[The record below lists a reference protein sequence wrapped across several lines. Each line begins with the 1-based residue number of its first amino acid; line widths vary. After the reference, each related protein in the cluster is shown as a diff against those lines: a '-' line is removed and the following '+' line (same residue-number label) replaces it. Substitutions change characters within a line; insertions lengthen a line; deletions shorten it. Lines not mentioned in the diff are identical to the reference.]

1 MNRAPGSR
9 MPRRF
14 LSVGLSALLLAA
26 AAAAQQDN
34 RMGQFPWPGQ
44 FSPYGFR
51 PVPDSNARGV
61 PPTQPSERA
70 PLNLAPGTSP
80 FQFGPPPWSQPGQ
93 QTGMPY
99 AQTQPRASST
109 PPRLITR
116 IAAGPVYVQQTL
128 VLTLEVVSGANLQ
141 TIDPILPRTD
151 SLVFRKMGTWEAN
164 ARVRDGGREIVNSLR
179 FLVTPLRAGEQLLEP
194 VRVAG
199 KTAEG
204 QDFQAVASTPLELQV
219 LPPEPGVL
227 PWLPLTELEVH
238 ARLLNDRDIKDGKPL
253 TLIVEQRAVGASGS
267 QLPSLE
273 PQLREGNF
281 RLYREDSELDGRIT
295 REGRLEGT
303 RIDTFTL
310 VPKKGRELLI
320 PTVRIVWWNTAQQR
334 AETAI
339 LPSRLLNPGDSLM
352 GDLSEQLGGGPFVA
366 GSSWVFWLP
375 LTVFA
380 FVMGLYWTWIWA
392 KGRRIGERLRLSLA
406 DSLSPARSRLGR
418 WLARLSPRR
427 YLHVARRRF
436 ANSLPRAYRLWY
448 CVRAADAEKDPA
460 DWSQVL
466 RFLVQRRLGA
476 PAQVPMPQLAE
487 IIIDIHPGARPE
499 RVRALLGEL
508 SAALFGT
515 TQIRDFARW
524 KREFKREIRPR
535 LFGLR
540 LARRGSAPGE
550 ALPELN
556 P

>member
-1 MNRAPGSR
+1 
-9 MPRRF
+9 MPR
-14 LSVGLSALLLAA
+14 LLAGLAGLLLAA
-26 AAAAQQDN
+26 LAGAQQDN
-34 RMGQFPWPGQ
+34 RSGQFPWPGQ

-51 PVPDSNARGV
+51 PVPDSNARGI
-61 PPTQPSERA
+61 PPAQPGERG
-70 PLNLAPGTSP
+70 PMNLAPGGAAP

-93 QTGMPY
+93 QAGMPY
-99 AQTQPRASST
+99 TQAQPRASSA
-109 PPRLITR
+109 PPRVITR
-116 IAAGPVYVQQTL
+116 IPEGAVYVQQTL
-128 VLTLEVVSGANLQ
+128 LLTLEVVSGTNLQ

-151 SLVFRKMGTWEAN
+151 SLVFRKMGSWEAN
-164 ARVRDGGREIVNSLR
+164 VRVRDGNREIVNSLR
-179 FLVTPLRAGEQLLEP
+179 FLVTPLRPGEQRLEP
-194 VRVAG
+194 VRVQG
-199 KTAEG
+199 KTADG
-204 QDFQAVASTPLELQV
+204 QDFQAVAPAALELQV

-227 PWLPLTELEVH
+227 PWLPLTDLEMH
-238 ARLLNDRDIKDGKPL
+238 ARLVNDRDIKDGKPV
-253 TLIVEQRAVGASGS
+253 TLIVEQRAVGATGS

-281 RLYREDSELDGRIT
+281 RLYRENSEMEGRIT
-295 REGRLEGT
+295 RDGRLEGT

-310 VPKKGRELLI
+310 VPQKGRELLI
-320 PTVRIVWWNTAQQR
+320 PTVRITWWNSAQQR

-339 LPSRLLNPGDSLM
+339 LPSRLLNAGDSLM

-375 LTVFA
+375 LTIFA
-380 FVMGLYWTWIWA
+380 FIMGLYWTWIWA
-392 KGRRIGERLRLSLA
+392 KGRRYGERLRQALA
-406 DSLSPARSRLGR
+406 DSLTPADTRLGR
-418 WLARLSPRR
+418 WLARVSPRR
-427 YLHVARRRF
+427 HLHVARRRF

-448 CVRAADAEKDPA
+448 CVRAADAETDPA

-487 IIIDIHPGARPE
+487 IIIDIHPGARAE

-508 SAALFGT
+508 SAALFGA
-515 TQIRDFARW
+515 TQIPDFARW

-540 LARRGSAPGE
+540 LGRRGGVPTE